1 MRITDLA
8 RAIAPDCK
16 VDIIGIRPGEKLHE
30 ALTGEDEGRN
40 TISYKGMYV
49 ILPNM
54 SWWESKNY
62 QDGEKLPENFVYTS
76 DTNDAWLGV
85 DELHR
90 IVYGE
95 EETVSR
101 KTRVKAVA

>member
-1 MRITDLA
+1 MR
-8 RAIAPDCK
+8 RS
-16 VDIIGIRPGEKLHE
+16 
-30 ALTGEDEGRN
+30 TGEDEGRN
-40 TISYKGMYV
+40 TIRYKGMYV

-54 SWWESKNY
+54 SWWKSKNY
-62 QDGEKLPENFVYTS
+62 KDGEKLPENFVYTS

-95 EETVSR
+95 EKSSSP
-101 KTRVKAVA
+101 KTHVKAVA

>member
-1 MRITDLA
+1 M
-8 RAIAPDCK
+8 
-16 VDIIGIRPGEKLHE
+16 IGIRPGEKLHE

-54 SWWESKNY
+54 SWWERENY
-62 QDGEKLPENFVYTS
+62 HGGVKLPENFVYTS
-76 DTNDAWLGV
+76 DTNDEWLSV
-85 DELHR
+85 DELRR

-95 EETVSR
+95 EKSSSP